1 MLRMGVGKH
10 GNLKGSVKDLREG
23 KNVLMVETVYVSNFR
38 MDHRESNYT

>member
-23 KNVLMVETVYVSNFR
+23 KNVLMVEIVCVKIQNGPQR
-38 MDHRESNYT
+38 I